1 MEENLANH
9 SRMELETALHDS
21 SRALQATLA
30 TQLHGIDGEREA
42 GVWGLVEVGQDSK
55 AGIWMVSVSRRVFLV
70 LRNLN
75 GTINPSC

>member
-30 TQLHGIDGEREA
+30 TQLHGIDGKWA
-42 GVWGLVEVGQDSK
+42 
-55 AGIWMVSVSRRVFLV
+55 RRV
-70 LRNLN
+70 
-75 GTINPSC
+75 GTRECGVGPRG

>member
-30 TQLHGIDGEREA
+30 TQLHGIDGKWA
-42 GVWGLVEVGQDSK
+42 
-55 AGIWMVSVSRRVFLV
+55 RRV
-70 LRNLN
+70 
-75 GTINPSC
+75 GTCVG

>member
-30 TQLHGIDGEREA
+30 TQLHGIDGEWGLA
-42 GVWGLVEVGQDSK
+42 GVGLG
-55 AGIWMVSVSRRVFLV
+55 
-70 LRNLN
+70 LRGEDLD
-75 GTINPSC
+75 G